1 MSDVIMSIIIP
12 VYNVKKYLREC
23 LDSVVSQID
32 SEQFELILVDDGSED
47 GSSDICDEYA
57 SAFPKI
63 VRVFHNSNHGL
74 MFSRKFGV
82 QNANG
87 NYIMNCD
94 SDDFLEPLAI
104 KQIEE
109 CIIKTNCDVI
119 IYNMNSYY
127 KGNKTKLTSDI
138 FFDRKSMEYVD
149 KKEVLSEFI
158 SNTSIISMCCK
169 AYKKQIVL
177 DCVFDDYE
185 YISNGEDT
193 LQSIMIFDKANSFC
207 YLNRELYN
215 YRIQTGMTHRFD
227 SNYFG
232 NFSKAIE
239 LMINK
244 KEKWS
249 LPDFEQCISQKV
261 YFTLGRA
268 ITQLRYG
275 NYLSFKQMKSY
286 LQELRANKLIID
298 YMVFYEDIKRKLP
311 RNYQILNRLLF
322 LRFDI
327 IIIALLKIRSAI
339 NRN

>member
-1 MSDVIMSIIIP
+1 MSDIIMSIIVP
-12 VYNVKKYLREC
+12 VYNAKRYLREC
-23 LDSVVSQID
+23 LDSIVSQID
-32 SEQFELILVDDGSED
+32 SKQFEIILVDDGSED
-47 GSSDICDEYA
+47 GSGDICDEYA
-57 SAFPKI
+57 STFPQI

-82 QNANG
+82 RNANG

-109 CIIKTNCDVI
+109 CIIRTNCDVI
-119 IYNMNSYY
+119 IYNMNSYHN
-127 KGNKTKLTSDI
+127 GEKTKLTSDI
-138 FFDRKSMEYVD
+138 FFNQKSMEYID
-149 KKEVLSEFI
+149 KKKVFSKFI
-158 SNTSIISMCCK
+158 SNTSIVSMCCK
-169 AYKKQIVL
+169 AYKKQLISK
-177 DCVFDDYE
+177 CVFDDYE

-193 LQSIMIFDKANSFC
+193 LQSIMIFDNANTFC

-239 LMINK
+239 LMISK
-244 KEKWS
+244 REKWS
-249 LPDFEQCISQKV
+249 LPNFEQCISQKI

-268 ITQLRYG
+268 ITQLRYD
-275 NYLSFKQMKSY
+275 NYLTFKQMKSY
-286 LQELRANKLIID
+286 LQGLRTNMLIIE
-298 YMVFYEDIKRKLP
+298 YMDFYDDIKRKLP

-327 IIIALLKIRSAI
+327 IIIVLLKMRNII